1 MTPLPMTPL
10 QGIKVLDLTGYLM
23 GPFATQILGD
33 MGADVLKIESPEG
46 DVVRAIGPARSPGMG
61 GIFQQNNRNKR
72 SVVLDL
78 KQPAGRDA
86 VLRLAAR
93 TDVFIYNVRPQAMAR
108 LGLSYEA
115 VSAVNPGIVY
125 MGAVGFGQDGPYAAK
140 PALDDLM
147 QGMSGIASLFERA
160 GAEGPRYIPMAMA
173 DRYSGICLVN
183 AVLGALV
190 HKLRSGEGQAVEVP
204 MFESLVQGVLGDH
217 LMGASFEP
225 PLGPLGYPRHLSH
238 DRRPFRTLDGYL
250 CAFII
255 NDRQWRSV
263 LDSIGEGD
271 RMKDPRFATLQARTD
286 HSTEVYAFL
295 EATFRT
301 RTTAQWLALLEQAD
315 VPAGPLHSLE
325 TLLDDEHLKA
335 VGFFERHEH
344 PTEGTVVSLRPPSR
358 WSKTPLVIGRLP
370 PRLGQHSAEVLCE
383 AGYSQSEIAAL
394 AAAGVTSDPAVGS

>member
-1 MTPLPMTPL
+1 MTPLH
-10 QGIKVLDLTGYLM
+10 GIRVLDLTSYLM

-33 MGADVLKIESPEG
+33 MGADVIKVEPVEG
-46 DVVRAIGPARSPGMG
+46 DLVRAIGPTRSPGMG

-72 SVVLDL
+72 SIVLDL

-86 VLRLAAR
+86 VLRLAAKA
-93 TDVFIYNVRPQAMAR
+93 DIFIYNVRPAAMAR

-115 VSAVNPGIVY
+115 VSAANPAIVY
-125 MGAVGFGQDGPYAAK
+125 VGAVGFGQDGPYAAK

-147 QGMSGIASLFERA
+147 QGMSGIPSLFERA
-160 GAEGPRYIPMAMA
+160 GAEEPRYIPMAMA

-190 HKLRSGEGQAVEVP
+190 HRLRSGEGQAVEVP

-225 PLGPLGYPRHLSH
+225 ALGPPGYPRHLSH

-250 CAFII
+250 CTFII
-255 NDRQWRSV
+255 NDRQWRAV
-263 LDSIGEGD
+263 LDGIGEGE

-286 HSTEVYAFL
+286 HSAEVYAFL
-295 EATFRT
+295 DATFRT
-301 RTTAQWLALLEQAD
+301 RTTAQWLELLAKAD
-315 VPAGPLHSLE
+315 VPAGPMHSLE
-325 TLLDDEHLKA
+325 SLLDDEHLKA

-344 PTEGTVVSLRPPSR
+344 PTEGAVVSLRPPSR
-358 WSKTPLVIGRLP
+358 WSKTPLAIGRLP
-370 PRLGQHSAEVLCE
+370 PLLGQHSTEVLQE
-383 AGYSQSEIAAL
+383 AGYSPAEIAAL
-394 AAAGVTSDPAVGS
+394 VEAGVTSSQPTGG

>member
-1 MTPLPMTPL
+1 MTPLHGT
-10 QGIKVLDLTGYLM
+10 KVLDLTGYLM

-33 MGADVLKIESPEG
+33 MGADVIKIEPPEG
-46 DVVRAIGPARSPGMG
+46 DLVRAIGPTRSPGMG

-78 KQPAGRDA
+78 KQAAGRDA

-93 TDVFIYNVRPQAMAR
+93 ADIFIYNVRPQAMAR

-115 VSAVNPGIVY
+115 VSAANPGIVY
-125 MGAVGFGQDGPYAAK
+125 VGAVGFGQDGPYAAK

-147 QGMSGIASLFERA
+147 QGMSGIPSLFERA

-225 PLGPLGYPRHLSH
+225 PLGPPGYPRHLSH

-250 CAFII
+250 CTFII
-255 NDRQWRSV
+255 NDRQWRAV
-263 LDSIGEGD
+263 LESIGEGE
-271 RMKDPRFATLQARTD
+271 RMKDPRFASLQARTE
-286 HSTEVYAFL
+286 HSAEVYAFL
-295 EATFRT
+295 DATFRT
-301 RTTAQWLALLEQAD
+301 RTTAQWLALLERVD

-325 TLLDDEHLKA
+325 SLLDDEHLKA

-344 PTEGTVVSLRPPSR
+344 PTEGTVLSLRPPSR
-358 WSKTPLVIGRLP
+358 WSKTPLAIDRLA
-370 PRLGQHSAEVLCE
+370 PRLGQHGAEVLQE
-383 AGYSQSEIAAL
+383 AGYSQAEVAAL
-394 AAAGVTSDPAVGS
+394 AAAGVTSSLGAER